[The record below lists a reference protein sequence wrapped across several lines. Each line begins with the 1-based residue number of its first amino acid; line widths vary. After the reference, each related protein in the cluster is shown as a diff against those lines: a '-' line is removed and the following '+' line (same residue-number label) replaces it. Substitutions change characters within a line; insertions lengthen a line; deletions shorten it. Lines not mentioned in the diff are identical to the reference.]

1 MSSTSSQPIS
11 PQRSRSTSSRAA
23 LKPMDA
29 AVQQS
34 FEYCAQLA
42 KERAGN
48 FYYGMMLTPRA
59 KRGPMYA
66 IYAWMREADDLADE
80 AGESDAKAKLL
91 ERFRKQTHAAMSP
104 QLQPDASLFADASPM
119 WPAVRY
125 TLRSF
130 EVPADCLESMIEGQL
145 LDQVKTRYETFDEL
159 RDYCYMVA
167 STVGLVCVSIWGYTG
182 GDATRE
188 LAIKR
193 GIALQLTN
201 IIRDLVEDAQ
211 RDRVYIPADELDEA
225 GYDAE
230 SFKRQ
235 LIEGRA
241 DEKFDRFLA
250 KQIDRARSYYEQ
262 SAALE
267 TRIDPSCVSTCWALM
282 RIYRALLDKIAADP
296 RRVLR
301 ERVKLT
307 KLQKVGIA
315 AKAMWR
321 QKTNR

>member
-1 MSSTSSQPIS
+1 MSSTSSQPIKS
-11 PQRSRSTSSRAA
+11 PRSHSTSAKA
-23 LKPMDA
+23 KMQPMDE
-29 AVQQS
+29 AVRQS
-34 FEYCAQLA
+34 FEYCTQLA
-42 KERAGN
+42 RERAGN

-80 AGESDAKAKLL
+80 AGESEVKAKKL
-91 ERFRKQTHAAMSP
+91 ERFRRQTLAAMSP
-104 QLQPDASLFADASPM
+104 ALQPDASLFADASPM

-130 EVPADCLESMIEGQL
+130 EVPADCLDAMIEGQL
-145 LDQVKTRYETFDEL
+145 LDQTKTRYENFEEL
-159 RDYCYMVA
+159 REYCYKVA
-167 STVGLVCVSIWGYTG
+167 STVGLVCVSIWGYSG
-182 GDATRE
+182 GQATRD

-193 GIALQLTN
+193 GLALQLTN
-201 IIRDLVEDAQ
+201 ILRDLVEDAK
-211 RDRVYIPADELDEA
+211 RDRIYIPADELDAA
-225 GYDAE
+225 GYDAT

-235 LIEGRA
+235 LIEGGPDA
-241 DEKFDRFLA
+241 KFDRFMKVQL
-250 KQIDRARSYYEQ
+250 DRARSYYEQ

-296 RRVLR
+296 RRVLH

-315 AKAMWR
+315 AKAVWR
-321 QKTNR
+321 QKINR